1 MRVRVELFGIPRQRA
16 GCDQIALDCPA
27 RDGECTTL
35 GQLLEQLAY
44 YAPALAQGCF
54 VRDARGAWRLSPHTI
69 AQVGCVFT
77 RDPNAPLEEPRD
89 GESSV
94 LLLSADAGG

>member
-16 GCDQIALDCPA
+16 GVAQLVVDCPV
-27 RDGECTTL
+27 RDGERASL
-35 GQLLEQLAY
+35 GQLLHQLAGL
-44 YAPALAQGCF
+44 APELAQGCLEG
-54 VRDARGAWRLSPHTI
+54 DPCGGWRLSSHTI
-69 AQVGCVFT
+69 AQVSNVFT